1 MNESPEFKYA
11 PFTNPNAAV
20 ANAAVAKLPT
30 PAAYRQ
36 SVPTFSSTEP
46 ETKTRRFERK
56 RLVRWFAVAVALHAA
71 LFLGI
76 WLTPPLRLKWS
87 PDPEQWVSV
96 TSLPI
101 KAPEAPPPLDA
112 AKATKP
118 SPTKAKG
125 RKAASAAEPSAA
137 QAPRTE

>member
-11 PFTNPNAAV
+11 PFTNPNT
-20 ANAAVAKLPT
+20 NPNDAVAKLPT

-56 RLVRWFAVAVALHAA
+56 RLIRWFAVAVALHAA

-96 TSLPI
+96 TSLPM
-101 KAPEAPPPLDA
+101 KVPEAPALDV

-125 RKAASAAEPSAA
+125 HKATSAVEPSAA
-137 QAPRTE
+137 QPPRTE